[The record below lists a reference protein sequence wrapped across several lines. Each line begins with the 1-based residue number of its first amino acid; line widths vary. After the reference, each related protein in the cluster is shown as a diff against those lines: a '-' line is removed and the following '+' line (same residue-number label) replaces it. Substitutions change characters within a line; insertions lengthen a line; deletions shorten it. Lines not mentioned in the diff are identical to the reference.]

1 MVLKLPA
8 IPFFSP
14 NDAYCLRIYVS
25 DEAYWPFFGPDE
37 DKWPSFV
44 PDEAY
49 WPFFDPADG
58 HLIDLRLG
66 RIFLLFV
73 LVLTLYILIFVLMLC
88 LNREENKNKRII
100 TLFFVPISDVHLVG
114 SFYANIWQIFGHG
127 KYMLKPS

>member
-8 IPFFSP
+8 SPFFSP
-14 NDAYCLRIYVS
+14 NDAYCLRFYVS
-25 DEAYWPFFGPDE
+25 DEAYWPFFDPD
-37 DKWPSFV
+37 D
-44 PDEAY
+44 Y
-49 WPFFDPADG
+49 

-88 LNREENKNKRII
+88 LNREENKNKPLKGLVTYLNKRII